1 LNLPKIDWVNLT
13 CPDDKVHKPFLQF
26 CISAGYTQCVDFVTN
41 GINILDD
48 VLCDYEQ
55 IICRLTCL
63 PPMGRSDHAVVKY
76 VTAVTSN
83 VYTAARNSGNFFKY
97 DWYKAD
103 YPSKEYMLGAINWLS
118 LLSDYPNATEFYS
131 VF

>member
-1 LNLPKIDWVNLT
+1 M
-13 CPDDKVHKPFLQF
+13 
-26 CISAGYTQCVDFVTN
+26 DFVTN